1 MVEYVNSKDLIEMGV
16 LSIGIIIMFILN
28 LKDFIKFMK
37 CRRRFYEDYI
47 SCFQL
52 EEHNLGVNILG
63 LVMYF
68 LLLVIAIYRG
78 IQLLLRIE
86 DVYYQELIIYVTS
99 FIVITCFWVIN
110 LISEFIHIRTT
121 TGISPEYISI
131 NSYLIPN
138 DEVVYEEY
146 ENEIIIYRKSKK
158 KMKGRIL
165 ASQVYFIDKDQ
176 KFIDYVHR
184 YYQKVKVTI

>member
-16 LSIGIIIMFILN
+16 FSIGIIIMFILN

-86 DVYYQELIIYVTS
+86 DVYYLELIIYVTS

-110 LISEFIHIRTT
+110 PISEFIHIRTT

>member
-1 MVEYVNSKDLIEMGV
+1 MVEYVSSKDLIEMGV
-16 LSIGIIIMFILN
+16 LSIVIMIMFIFS

-37 CRRRFYEDYI
+37 CRRRFYEYYI

-52 EEHNLGVNILG
+52 EEHNLGVKILG

-68 LLLVIAIYRG
+68 LAVVIGIFRG

-86 DVYYQELIIYVTS
+86 DVYYLELIIYVTS
-99 FIVITCFWVIN
+99 FAVITCSLVIN

-121 TGISPEYISI
+121 TGLSPEYMSI
-131 NSYLIPN
+131 NSLLIPK

-158 KMKGRIL
+158 KIKGRQL
-165 ASQVYFIDKDQ
+165 ASQVYYIDKDQ

-184 YYQKVKVTI
+184 YYQKVKDTI

>member
-86 DVYYQELIIYVTS
+86 DVYYLELIIYVTS

-121 TGISPEYISI
+121 TG
-131 NSYLIPN
+131 NLN
-138 DEVVYEEY
+138 
-146 ENEIIIYRKSKK
+146 
-158 KMKGRIL
+158 
-165 ASQVYFIDKDQ
+165 
-176 KFIDYVHR
+176 
-184 YYQKVKVTI
+184 VTRDATL

>member
-28 LKDFIKFMK
+28 LKDFINFMK

-86 DVYYQELIIYVTS
+86 DVYYLELIIYVTS
-99 FIVITCFWVIN
+99 FIVITCFLVIN

>member
-1 MVEYVNSKDLIEMGV
+1 MVEYVNSRDLIEMGV
-16 LSIGIIIMFILN
+16 FSIVIIIMLIFS

-52 EEHNLGVNILG
+52 EEHNLGVKILG

-68 LLLVIAIYRG
+68 LMLVIAIYRG
-78 IQLLLRIE
+78 IQLLLRIK
-86 DVYYQELIIYVTS
+86 DVYYLELIMYVTS
-99 FIVITCFWVIN
+99 FIVITCSLVIN
-110 LISEFIHIRTT
+110 LISQFIQIRTT

-131 NSYLIPN
+131 NSFLISK

-184 YYQKVKVTI
+184 YYQKVKATI

>member
-86 DVYYQELIIYVTS
+86 DVYYLELIIYVTS

>member
-1 MVEYVNSKDLIEMGV
+1 MHFDL
-16 LSIGIIIMFILN
+16 
-28 LKDFIKFMK
+28 
-37 CRRRFYEDYI
+37 
-47 SCFQL
+47 QL
-52 EEHNLGVNILG
+52 
-63 LVMYF
+63 
-68 LLLVIAIYRG
+68 
-78 IQLLLRIE
+78 
-86 DVYYQELIIYVTS
+86 
-99 FIVITCFWVIN
+99 
-110 LISEFIHIRTT
+110 RTT

>member
-28 LKDFIKFMK
+28 LKDFINFMK

-47 SCFQL
+47 SRFQL

-86 DVYYQELIIYVTS
+86 DVYYLELIIYVTS
-99 FIVITCFWVIN
+99 FIVITCFLVIN

-165 ASQVYFIDKDQ
+165 ASQVYFINKDQ

>member
-16 LSIGIIIMFILN
+16 FSIGIIIMFILN

>member
-16 LSIGIIIMFILN
+16 LSIVIMIMFIFSLI
-28 LKDFIKFMK
+28 DFIKFMK
-37 CRRRFYEDYI
+37 CRRRFYKDYI

-52 EEHNLGVNILG
+52 EEHNLGVKILG

-68 LLLVIAIYRG
+68 LVFVRAIFRG

-86 DVYYQELIIYVTS
+86 DVYYLELIIYVPC
-99 FIVITCFWVIN
+99 FIVITCFLVIN

-131 NSYLIPN
+131 NSFLIPK

-184 YYQKVKVTI
+184 YYQKVKATI

>member
-16 LSIGIIIMFILN
+16 LSIVIIIMFIFN
-28 LKDFIKFMK
+28 LKDFIKYIK

-52 EEHNLGVNILG
+52 EEHNLGVKILG

-68 LLLVIAIYRG
+68 LMLDIAIYRG
-78 IQLLLRIE
+78 IQLLLRIK
-86 DVYYQELIIYVTS
+86 DVYYLELFIYVTS
-99 FIVITCFWVIN
+99 FIVITCSLVIN
-110 LISEFIHIRTT
+110 LISQFIQIRTT

-131 NSYLIPN
+131 NSFLIPK

-184 YYQKVKVTI
+184 YYQKVKATI